1 MSLFYSATMSQS
13 QLTLS
18 SKVGFGVDSVFI
30 DGVDVVFR
38 RLQRSELRAQ
48 VTVLAAVGTSGA
60 WKTHGMWTYWHKGGC
75 MDDSYNGYQSD
86 RKMSNNAATK

>member
-1 MSLFYSATMSQS
+1 MPLLHSAPITQS

-38 RLQRSELRAQ
+38 RLQSSELRAQ

-60 WKTHGMWTYWHKGGC
+60 WKTHGMWNLDTMTVILGL
-75 MDDSYNGYQSD
+75 S
-86 RKMSNNAATK
+86 R

>member
-1 MSLFYSATMSQS
+1 MSLFYSADISPS

-30 DGVDVVFR
+30 DGINVVFR

-60 WKTHGMWTYWHKGGC
+60 WKTQGMWSLDGSVDG
-75 MDDSYNGYQSD
+75 SLE
-86 RKMSNNAATK
+86 MSQ

>member
-1 MSLFYSATMSQS
+1 MSLFSSASIS
-13 QLTLS
+13 LRLTLS
-18 SKVGFGVDSVFI
+18 SKVGFGVDSVFV

-60 WKTHGMWTYWHKGGC
+60 WLTQGIWRLGILTDGQIGGGTDNYIISC
-75 MDDSYNGYQSD
+75 ILL
-86 RKMSNNAATK
+86 KCI